1 MAEQTN
7 NGRPPIRRVPQ
18 QGMMPQGPQAELQ
31 QRAMMEM
38 ELLEK
43 NKLAKEMQAMQPKKI
58 TEVEIRKAS
67 DILKK
72 YKDGKKMLEEKIIAN
87 EEFWKL
93 RQWNYI
99 NDKAKDFKPATAW
112 LWSCIQSRYSDV
124 MDSYPTCN
132 IQPRQM
138 DDKSEAKMLSSIIP
152 VVMEQNKYEETYSDV
167 AWYMLKHGGC
177 VQGIFWDGSKHNGL
191 GDISI
196 KKIDFINLFWEPGIT
211 DIQDSPHFFSVNLV
225 NSELLDEQYPEYAG
239 KFNKGAVDIAQYNY
253 DDSVDTSKKAM
264 VIDWYYKKNVNG
276 RLTVQYVKYCGNVVL
291 YATENDTEAVT
302 DELGNVIRPPMA
314 QTGLYVDGKYPFV
327 FDVLFEIEGTPTGH
341 GYTDNGKDCQ
351 IQIDMLN
358 NAITKNAML
367 ACKPRWFARED
378 AAINIGDF
386 LDWSKDVIRV
396 ASGDLSDVALRQVDI
411 APLGGQYVDVL
422 NNRINELKETLGHR
436 DVNTGGT
443 VAGVTSASGIIALQ
457 ESSGKIDKATALET
471 YDAQEQIAQMVIS
484 RIKQFFTTP
493 RVFRM
498 LDDNGDVKYV
508 EYISKRD
515 ADGFPEMPFFDI
527 DITAEQAS
535 PYKAI
540 SQNELMLQLYQQGFF
555 LPDNAMNALACLDGM
570 DFDGKED
577 VMATIQ
583 QNNTIMQQFV
593 KLAAL
598 VDQAYGTNMSMMIGG
613 QAPAPQGSGEEVSLN
628 AESNGHIRKARE
640 RAEEANAPV

>member
-1 MAEQTN
+1 MALFDRFKRARLEDA
-7 NGRPPIRRVPQ
+7 PE
-18 QGMMPQGPQAELQ
+18 AEAEFGVGGVINVD
-31 QRAMMEM
+31 RI
-38 ELLEK
+38 
-43 NKLAKEMQAMQPKKI
+43 N
-58 TEVEIRKAS
+58 KAS
-67 DILKK
+67 AILDEYRK
-72 YKDGKKMLEEKIIAN
+72 GKQVLEQKTIEN
-87 EEFWKL
+87 EDFWKQ
-93 RQWNYI
+93 RQYECYTRPNNEQFI
-99 NDKAKDFKPATAW
+99 PASAW
-112 LWSCIQSRYSDV
+112 LWNCIVNKHSQLVSAYPKFNIIPRRKENEAEAEVLTEIMPIVLRQAGYRKTYSKVSRYKV
-124 MDSYPTCN
+124 T
-132 IQPRQM
+132 
-138 DDKSEAKMLSSIIP
+138 
-152 VVMEQNKYEETYSDV
+152 
-167 AWYMLKHGGC
+167 
-177 VQGIFWDGSKHNGL
+177 QGTGVTGVFWDGNADNGIGNVVL
-191 GDISI
+191 
-196 KKIDFINLFWEPGIT
+196 KKCDLLSLFWEPGIT
-211 DIQDSPHFFSVNLV
+211 DIQDSPNFFCVNLV
-225 NSELLDEQYPEYAG
+225 DSELLDEQYPEYAG
-239 KFNKGAVDIAQYNY
+239 KFNKGAVDIAQYNF

-302 DELGNVIRPPMA
+302 DEVGNVIRPPMA
-314 QTGLYVDGKYPFV
+314 QTGLYADGKYPFV
-327 FDVLFEIEGTPTGH
+327 FDVLFEIEGTPTGY
-341 GYTDNGKDCQ
+341 GYTDIGKDGQ
-351 IQIDMLN
+351 IAIDVLN

-378 AAINIGDF
+378 AAINMGEF

-411 APLGGQYVDVL
+411 APLGGQYVDIL

-443 VAGVTSASGIIALQ
+443 VAGATSAAAIISLQ
-457 ESSGKIDKATALET
+457 ESAGKIDKAVSLET

-498 LDDNGDVKYV
+498 LDENGDVKYV

-515 ADGFPEMPFFDI
+515 ADGFPEMPFFDY
-527 DITAEQAS
+527 DITSEQSS

-540 SQNELMLQLYQQGFF
+540 SQNELMLQMYQMGFF
-555 LPDNAMNALACLDGM
+555 VPDNAMNSLACLDGM

-583 QNNTIMQQFV
+583 SNNTLMQQFV

-640 RAEEANAPV
+640 RAEEANAAV

>member
-1 MAEQTN
+1 MALFDRFKRARLEDA
-7 NGRPPIRRVPQ
+7 PE
-18 QGMMPQGPQAELQ
+18 AEAEFGAVDVINVD
-31 QRAMMEM
+31 R
-38 ELLEK
+38 
-43 NKLAKEMQAMQPKKI
+43 I
-58 TEVEIRKAS
+58 SKAS
-67 DILKK
+67 AILDEYRK
-72 YKDGKKMLEEKIIAN
+72 GKQVLEQKTIEN
-87 EEFWKL
+87 EDFWKQ
-93 RQWNYI
+93 RQYECYTRPNNEQFI
-99 NDKAKDFKPATAW
+99 PASAW
-112 LWSCIQSRYSDV
+112 LWNCIVNKHSQLVAAYPKFNIIPRRKENEAEAEVLTEIMPIVLRQAGYRKTYSKVSRYKV
-124 MDSYPTCN
+124 T
-132 IQPRQM
+132 
-138 DDKSEAKMLSSIIP
+138 
-152 VVMEQNKYEETYSDV
+152 
-167 AWYMLKHGGC
+167 
-177 VQGIFWDGSKHNGL
+177 QGTGVTGVFWDGNADNGIGNVVL
-191 GDISI
+191 
-196 KKIDFINLFWEPGIT
+196 KKCDLLSLFWEPGIT

-225 NSELLDEQYPEYAG
+225 DSETLDEQYPEYAG
-239 KFNKGAVDIAQYNY
+239 KFNKGAVDIAQYNF

-302 DELGNVIRPPMA
+302 DEMGNVIRPPMA
-314 QTGLYVDGKYPFV
+314 QTGLYADGKYPFV
-327 FDVLFEIEGTPTGH
+327 FDVLFEIEGTPTGY
-341 GYTDNGKDCQ
+341 GYTDIGKDCQ
-351 IQIDMLN
+351 ISIDTLN

-378 AAINIGDF
+378 AAINMGEF

-443 VAGVTSASGIIALQ
+443 VAGATSAAAIISLQ
-457 ESSGKIDKATALET
+457 ESAGKIDKAVSLET

-508 EYISKRD
+508 EYVSKRD
-515 ADGFPEMPFFDI
+515 ADGFPEMPFFDY
-527 DITAEQAS
+527 DITSEQSS

-540 SQNELMLQLYQQGFF
+540 SQNELMLQMYQMGFF
-555 LPDNAMNALACLDGM
+555 VPDNAMNSLACLDGM

-583 QNNTIMQQFV
+583 QNNTLMQQFV

-640 RAEEANAPV
+640 RAEEANAAV

>member
-1 MAEQTN
+1 MALFDRFKRARLEDA
-7 NGRPPIRRVPQ
+7 PE
-18 QGMMPQGPQAELQ
+18 AEAEFGAGDVINVD
-31 QRAMMEM
+31 RI
-38 ELLEK
+38 
-43 NKLAKEMQAMQPKKI
+43 N
-58 TEVEIRKAS
+58 KAS
-67 DILKK
+67 AILDEYRK
-72 YKDGKKMLEEKIIAN
+72 GKQVLEQKTIEN
-87 EEFWKL
+87 EDFWKQ
-93 RQWNYI
+93 RQYECYTRPNNEQFI
-99 NDKAKDFKPATAW
+99 PASAW
-112 LWSCIQSRYSDV
+112 LWNCIVNKHSQLVSAYPKFNIIPRRKENEAEAEVLTEIMPIVLRQAGYRKTYSKVSRYKV
-124 MDSYPTCN
+124 T
-132 IQPRQM
+132 
-138 DDKSEAKMLSSIIP
+138 
-152 VVMEQNKYEETYSDV
+152 
-167 AWYMLKHGGC
+167 
-177 VQGIFWDGSKHNGL
+177 QGTGVTGVFWDGNADNGIGNVVL
-191 GDISI
+191 
-196 KKIDFINLFWEPGIT
+196 KKCDLLSLFWEPGIT
-211 DIQDSPHFFSVNLV
+211 DIQDSPHFFCVNLV
-225 NSELLDEQYPEYAG
+225 DSELLDEQYPEYAG
-239 KFNKGAVDIAQYNY
+239 KFNKGAVDIAQYNF
-253 DDSVDTSKKAM
+253 DDSIDTSKKCM

-276 RLTVQYVKYCGNVVL
+276 RQTVQYVKYCGNVVL

-302 DELGNVIRPPMA
+302 DEVGNVIRPPMA
-314 QTGLYVDGKYPFV
+314 QTGLYADGKYPFV
-327 FDVLFEIEGTPTGH
+327 FDVLFEIEGSPA
-341 GYTDNGKDCQ
+341 GYGYSDIGRDTQ
-351 IQIDMLN
+351 IAIDMLN

-378 AAINIGDF
+378 AAINMGEF

-457 ESSGKIDKATALET
+457 ESSGKIDRATALET

-527 DITAEQAS
+527 DITAEQSS

-555 LPDNAMNALACLDGM
+555 MPDNAMNALACLDGM

-583 QNNTIMQQFV
+583 SNNTLMQQFV

-613 QAPAPQGSGEEVSLN
+613 QSPAPQGSGEEVSLN

>member
-1 MAEQTN
+1 MALFD
-7 NGRPPIRRVPQ
+7 RFK
-18 QGMMPQGPQAELQ
+18 
-31 QRAMMEM
+31 RAS
-38 ELLEK
+38 LED
-43 NKLAKEMQAMQPKKI
+43 APVSPESE
-58 TEVEIRKAS
+58 TEFGAADVIYVDRINKAS
-67 DILKK
+67 AILDEYRK
-72 YKDGKKMLEEKIIAN
+72 GKQVLEQKTIEN
-87 EEFWKL
+87 EDFWKQ
-93 RQWNYI
+93 RQYECYTRPNNEQYI
-99 NDKAKDFKPATAW
+99 PASAW
-112 LWSCIQSRYSDV
+112 LWNCIVNKHSQLVAAYPKFNIIPRRKENEAEAEVLTEIMPIVLRQAGYRKTYSKVSRYKV
-124 MDSYPTCN
+124 T
-132 IQPRQM
+132 
-138 DDKSEAKMLSSIIP
+138 
-152 VVMEQNKYEETYSDV
+152 
-167 AWYMLKHGGC
+167 
-177 VQGIFWDGSKHNGL
+177 QGTGVTGVFWDGNADNG
-191 GDISI
+191 I
-196 KKIDFINLFWEPGIT
+196 
-211 DIQDSPHFFSVNLV
+211 
-225 NSELLDEQYPEYAG
+225 
-239 KFNKGAVDIAQYNY
+239 
-253 DDSVDTSKKAM
+253 
-264 VIDWYYKKNVNG
+264 
-276 RLTVQYVKYCGNVVL
+276 GNVVL

-302 DELGNVIRPPMA
+302 DEMGNVIRPPMS
-314 QTGLYVDGKYPFV
+314 QTGLYADGKYPFV
-327 FDVLFEIEGTPTGH
+327 FDVLFEIEGTPTGY
-341 GYTDNGKDCQ
+341 GYTDIGKDCQ

-367 ACKPRWFARED
+367 SCKPRWFARED
-378 AAINIGDF
+378 AAINIGEF
-386 LDWSKDVIRV
+386 LDWSKDIIRV
-396 ASGDLSDVALRQVDI
+396 ASADLSDVALRQVDI
-411 APLGGQYVDVL
+411 SPLGGQYVDVL

-555 LPDNAMNALACLDGM
+555 MPDNAMNALACLDGM

-583 QNNTIMQQFV
+583 SNNTLMQQFV

-613 QAPAPQGSGEEVSLN
+613 EAPAPQGSGEEVSLN

-640 RAEEANAPV
+640 RAEEASSPV

>member
-1 MAEQTN
+1 MALFDRFKRASLEDA
-7 NGRPPIRRVPQ
+7 PE
-18 QGMMPQGPQAELQ
+18 AEAEFGAVDVINVD
-31 QRAMMEM
+31 RI
-38 ELLEK
+38 
-43 NKLAKEMQAMQPKKI
+43 N
-58 TEVEIRKAS
+58 KAS
-67 DILKK
+67 AILDEYRK
-72 YKDGKKMLEEKIIAN
+72 GKQVLEQKTIEN
-87 EEFWKL
+87 EDFWKQ
-93 RQWNYI
+93 RQYECYTRPNNEQFI
-99 NDKAKDFKPATAW
+99 PASAW
-112 LWSCIQSRYSDV
+112 LWNCIVNKHSQLVSAYPKFNIIPRRKENESEAEVLTEIMPIVLRQAGYRKTYSKVSRYKV
-124 MDSYPTCN
+124 T
-132 IQPRQM
+132 
-138 DDKSEAKMLSSIIP
+138 
-152 VVMEQNKYEETYSDV
+152 
-167 AWYMLKHGGC
+167 
-177 VQGIFWDGSKHNGL
+177 QGTGVTGVFWDGNADNGIGNVVL
-191 GDISI
+191 
-196 KKIDFINLFWEPGIT
+196 KKCDLLSLFWEPGIT
-211 DIQDSPHFFSVNLV
+211 DIQDSPNFFCVNLV
-225 NSELLDEQYPEYAG
+225 DSELLDEQYPEYAG

-291 YATENDTEAVT
+291 YATENDTEAVN
-302 DELGNVIRPPMA
+302 DEMGNVIRPPMA
-314 QTGLYVDGKYPFV
+314 QTGLYADGKYPFV
-327 FDVLFEIEGTPTGH
+327 FDILFEIEGTPTGY
-341 GYTDNGKDCQ
+341 GYTDIGKDCQ

-367 ACKPRWFARED
+367 SCKPRWFARED
-378 AAINIGDF
+378 AAINIGEF

-457 ESSGKIDKATALET
+457 ESSGKIDKATAFET

-555 LPDNAMNALACLDGM
+555 MPDNAMNALACLDGM

-583 QNNTIMQQFV
+583 SNNTLMQQFV

-640 RAEEANAPV
+640 RAEEANAAV